1 MNRQATKKI
10 KVDNHTFMQKIA
22 RQFREKSC
30 NRVTFVVYGYS
41 MHPFLHNG
49 RDKVVLAPPAPPRT
63 GQVVLA
69 EIAPQRYALHR
80 IIKIEGNTITM
91 RGDGNPLAMTEQFT
105 ADKIVG
111 TATAFIRKGEYVSTN
126 SRKWKIYSTL
136 WNATRPIRRPLL
148 SLYRRITGKRYKV

>member
-1 MNRQATKKI
+1 
-10 KVDNHTFMQKIA
+10 
-22 RQFREKSC
+22 
-30 NRVTFVVYGYS
+30 
-41 MHPFLHNG
+41 
-49 RDKVVLAPPAPPRT
+49 
-63 GQVVLA
+63 
-69 EIAPQRYALHR
+69 
-80 IIKIEGNTITM
+80 M